1 MTSSYLRWATVE
13 KPHPGASSRHHR
25 NTKRSSLGA
34 QNHLHR
40 HNEIRYG
47 NVTVGR
53 EVPGVVAVLCVVS
66 SGRLVLHI
74 GITSCTFPPW
84 TEMSK
89 KNDYNYDSIAELW
102 TIPLWDVTNHCVVE
116 NVLLERHYVTPVN

>member
-1 MTSSYLRWATVE
+1 M
-13 KPHPGASSRHHR
+13 
-25 NTKRSSLGA
+25 
-34 QNHLHR
+34 
-40 HNEIRYG
+40 
-47 NVTVGR
+47 GR

-66 SGRLVLHI
+66 SGGLVLHL

-89 KNDYNYDSIAELW
+89 KNDYDYDSIAKLG

-116 NVLLERHYVTPVN
+116 NVL